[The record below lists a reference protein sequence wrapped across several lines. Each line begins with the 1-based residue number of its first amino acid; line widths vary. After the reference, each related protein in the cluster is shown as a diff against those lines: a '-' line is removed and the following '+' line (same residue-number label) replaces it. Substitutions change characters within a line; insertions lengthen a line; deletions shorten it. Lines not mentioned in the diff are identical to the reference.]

1 MARPIAPTPPLSGNA
16 ALEFVSN
23 ILKNTSAP
31 AEERARV
38 REGASRISSMLTF
51 NF

>member
-16 ALEFVSN
+16 ALEFVTNMLTS
-23 ILKNTSAP
+23 TSAP
-31 AEERARV
+31 AEERDRV
-38 REGASRISSMLTF
+38 RDGASRISSMLTF